1 MTTTLTLSLT
11 WEGRTV
17 RMVGTPEAPEWIARD
32 VCAVLGID
40 ADHGARIPVYEKGL
54 QTVETPGGPQKMAT
68 VTEAGLYRLIFT
80 SRRPEAER
88 FKSWVVGEVLPAI
101 RKHGC
106 YPAPVGASLN
116 VDLRDP
122 GQLAALTLQ
131 LVEIVNET
139 KARLAVAE
147 PKAEVHDRLTAS
159 HGDVALMEAGRLLG
173 QPPKK
178 FLARLEAEGVLFRE
192 RGVLHPYAEH
202 LAAGRFRVRVMPVAV
217 DDDGRDVT
225 RVQTLV
231 TPAGLQWLARRY
243 PTTSAVV
250 LQ

>member
-1 MTTTLTLSLT
+1 MGVHLGFVTLH
-11 WEGRTV
+11 
-17 RMVGTPEAPEWIARD
+17 VGLGTFRPVKEDEIEDHPMHSEFCIIPEETAR
-32 VCAVLGID
+32 
-40 ADHGARIPVYEKGL
+40 
-54 QTVETPGGPQKMAT
+54 
-68 VTEAGLYRLIFT
+68 
-80 SRRPEAER
+80 
-88 FKSWVVGEVLPAI
+88 
-101 RKHGC
+101 
-106 YPAPVGASLN
+106 
-116 VDLRDP
+116 
-122 GQLAALTLQ
+122 
-131 LVEIVNET
+131 IVNET

-147 PKAEVHDRLTAS
+147 PKAEIHDRLTAS

-243 PTTSAVV
+243 PTQGAVV